1 VSVSEDFKPM
11 VGSASY
17 NLSGKTLLVE
27 ADERVDIALLGA
39 ALECVAYLST
49 VLSTVSGARRESRN
63 VYMSDVV
70 TLYLGARIHGV
81 SAAGIYLVA
90 LGLGKEAIHMERSQY
105 EFFFKLFYYDHRR
118 DKAADFVDSIPR
130 SARDFAAKARYEW
143 NELTG
148 AALEDF
154 NKLPTSEP
162 NFRSMRDSLI
172 RDRRFNRNFEDP
184 LIGPLLRNSL
194 ANLRDHWLW
203 GSNITHASNLDLGHV
218 VVVKGENSLLLN
230 IDSRHTYPNRAIAD
244 FGQRCF
250 ITAIFAARK
259 FGIEVGDEAVLLGTR
274 LKEAADRHLDEPI
287 SVHGLFDFQEQA
299 TSAAIC
305 AECQRHDGQNE
316 CSKCGRSLCVFCSRR
331 VEDDGDMKLVCRT
344 VEHCVPSSK

>member
-1 VSVSEDFKPM
+1 VSVSEDFRPM
-11 VGSASY
+11 VGGATF
-17 NLSGKTLLVE
+17 NLSDKTLLVE
-27 ADERVDIALLGA
+27 ADERVDIALLRA

-49 VLSTVSGARRESRN
+49 VLGTVSGARRDSRK
-63 VYMSDVV
+63 VYMSDIV

-130 SARDFAAKARYEW
+130 NARDFAAKAKYEW
-143 NELTG
+143 DELTG

-154 NKLPTSEP
+154 NKLPTSQP
-162 NFRSMRDSLI
+162 NFKSMRDSLI
-172 RDRRFNRNFEDP
+172 EDRKFNRNFEDP

-194 ANLRDHWLW
+194 SNLRDHWLW
-203 GSNITHASNLDLGHV
+203 ASNITHASNLDLENV

-244 FGQRCF
+244 FSQRCF
-250 ITAIFAARK
+250 ATAIFAARK
-259 FGIEVGDEAVLLGTR
+259 FGIEVGNEAVSLGSR
-274 LKEAADRHLDEPI
+274 WKEAADRHLDEPI
-287 SVHGLFDFQEQA
+287 SVHGLFDFQVQA
-299 TSAAIC
+299 TSAAKC
-305 AECQRHDGQNE
+305 AECERHDGENE
-316 CSKCGRSLCVFCSRR
+316 CSRCGRSLCVFCSRR
-331 VEDDGDMKLVCRT
+331 VEDGGDTKLVCRT
-344 VEHCVPSSK
+344 VEHCVSSSK